1 RPRRAARQVDGH
13 GPGGCRSRG
22 RGPDRFRGGRA
33 AVPLG
38 HPGRHLGGDRGRRR
52 FRARHATRWR
62 DMSVWL
68 VILAVGAGT
77 YVFRA
82 AMFVVLGSHS
92 LPAWTHGPLG
102 FVGPAAIGALVGGMV
117 LTDGERFAPSGA
129 AELVAV

>member
-1 RPRRAARQVDGH
+1 
-13 GPGGCRSRG
+13 
-22 RGPDRFRGGRA
+22 
-33 AVPLG
+33 
-38 HPGRHLGGDRGRRR
+38 
-52 FRARHATRWR
+52 
-62 DMSVWL
+62 MSVWL

-129 AELVAV
+129 AELVAVVAGFVVVRRPGDVARARAVCFPVLWTLTALGL